1 MKSSS
6 SPLAASITKNP
17 IEMPMRYGSVF
28 RNPCCIPEDDA
39 DALFGPGVN
48 VVAIAYEMKG
58 IRSSGWAIVSI
69 LYKLKE
75 PVWIF
80 YAGEEE
86 RVGGDGAARFATVFL
101 FENLFNPYWFLASP
115 PHFQQ

>member
-1 MKSSS
+1 
-6 SPLAASITKNP
+6 
-17 IEMPMRYGSVF
+17 
-28 RNPCCIPEDDA
+28 
-39 DALFGPGVN
+39 
-48 VVAIAYEMKG
+48 
-58 IRSSGWAIVSI
+58 VSI